1 MSLAEIK
8 TKIEADARAEA
19 QAILEKAR
27 TQAGAV
33 QAEAEEDIKKIEKT
47 YNDRFT
53 AEKPEILRR
62 REIVAALDVKKIELG
77 VKQDAISRAF
87 DGAVEQLKALP
98 AEKAAAFI
106 ENLLNK
112 AVQTGKETLFVAEG
126 EKLITKE
133 WLDDYNKRKKTSLLL
148 ADEPRDISGGFI
160 LAEGGIE
167 TNCSWDMLVRWIR
180 DDIEADV
187 VQRLF
192 SD

>member
-27 TQAGAV
+27 AQAGTIH
-33 QAEAEEDIKKIEKT
+33 AEAEGDIKKIEKT

-53 AEKPEILRR
+53 KEKPEILRR
-62 REIVAALDVKKIELG
+62 REIVAGLDVKKIELG
-77 VKQDAISRAF
+77 VKQDAISKAF

-98 AEKAAAFI
+98 KEKAVAFT

-112 AVQTGKETLFVAEG
+112 AVETGKETLFVMEG
-126 EKLITKE
+126 EKIITKE
-133 WLDDYNKRKKTSLLL
+133 WLDDYNKRKKASLLL
-148 ADEPRDISGGFI
+148 GDEPRDISGGFI
-160 LAEGGIE
+160 LAEGDIE

>member
-19 QAILEKAR
+19 QAILDKAR
-27 TQAGAV
+27 DQADRIR
-33 QAEAEEDIKKIEKT
+33 AEADEQILKVEKT
-47 YNDRFT
+47 YGDRF
-53 AEKPEILRR
+53 AKEQPEILRR

-77 VKQDAISRAF
+77 VKQKAISNSF
-87 DGAVEQLKALP
+87 DGAVEELKNLP
-98 AEKAAAFI
+98 PEKAAAFI
-106 ENLLNK
+106 ENLLGE
-112 AVQTGKETLFVAEG
+112 AVQTGKETVFVGEE

-133 WLDDYNKRKKTSLLL
+133 WLAEYNKRKKTSLLL
-148 ADEPRDISGGFI
+148 SGEPRDISGGFI
-160 LAEGGIE
+160 LAEGDIE
-167 TNCSWDMLVRWIR
+167 TDCSWDMLVRWIR

>member
-19 QAILEKAR
+19 QAILDKAR
-27 TQAGAV
+27 DQADRIR
-33 QAEAEEDIKKIEKT
+33 AEADEQILKIEKT
-47 YNDRFT
+47 YGDRF
-53 AEKPEILRR
+53 AKEQPEILRR
-62 REIVAALDVKKIELG
+62 REIVAGLDVKKIELG
-77 VKQDAISRAF
+77 VKQKAISNSF

-98 AEKAAAFI
+98 SEKAAAFI
-106 ENLLNK
+106 ENLLGK
-112 AVQTGKETLFVAEG
+112 AVQTGTETIFVGEE

-133 WLDDYNKRKKTSLLL
+133 WLSEYNTRKKTSLILSG
-148 ADEPRDISGGFI
+148 EPRDISGGFI
-160 LAEGGIE
+160 LSEGDIE